1 MLLDVVDARLVV
13 HKTVLVGVL
22 VAHAVLGDEDLLV
35 VGVALLNV
43 DEQIEQALGIDD
55 PVPVGGGDA
64 RLVHML
70 ANALNAP
77 AAGALLARTV
87 VVQVVLAI
95 VSLQEAALV
104 VVDAQVVVVERG
116 LAHNLEVLVQDLDG
130 AARDGSQTVGAL
142 EGVGRVVA
150 TEGGVEQEL
159 VLQHVLVVGG
169 FDVGGVVL
177 VERILKLQRLNDAD
191 LALKTAVVEGQYCL
205 GVGEHHVVLAL
216 ESLGQM
222 RLDAAGEGALD
233 VGVGGIGPNLVKG
246 EPIGHLVGVLLK
258 AEGGKVHKGVDGLA
272 VEEVALLKEGK
283 RRVKVMQRDKR
294 LNVMLVTFGE
304 KVVIELD
311 ALGVNLTGAVGEDA
325 APGNGEA
332 DAVDAKLLAQLQVD
346 GVLVVEVRSGIGG
359 KAPLGLQEVVPG
371 DLALTVSAGLALYLV
386 GSGGAAKDKV
396 LGKLRRR
403 IGDAS
408 RINGHD
414 DPIV

>member
-13 HKTVLVGVL
+13 HKAVFVGIL
-22 VAHAVLGDEDLLV
+22 IAHAVFGNEDLLV

-43 DEQIEQALGIDD
+43 DEQVEQALGIDD

-64 RLVHML
+64 GLVHML

-77 AAGALLARTV
+77 AASALLARTV

-95 VSLQEAALV
+95 VGLQEAALV
-104 VVDAQVVVVERG
+104 VVNAQVVVVERG

-130 AARDGSQTVGAL
+130 AARDGSQAVGAL

-150 TEGGVEQEL
+150 AEGGVEQKL
-159 VLQHVLVVGG
+159 VLQHVLVVGSL
-169 FDVGGVVL
+169 DVGGVVL
-177 VERILKLQRLNDAD
+177 VERVLKLQRLNDAD
-191 LALKTAVVEGQYCL
+191 LALKTAVVEGQHGL

-216 ESLGQM
+216 EGFGKM
-222 RLDAAGEGALD
+222 CLDATGESALD
-233 VGVGGIGPNLVKG
+233 VGVGGVRPDLVKG

-272 VEEVALLKEGK
+272 VEEVALLKEGQ
-283 RRVKVMQRDKR
+283 RRIEVMQRDKR
-294 LNVMLVTFGE
+294 LNVVLVALGE
-304 KVVIELD
+304 EVVVELD
-311 ALGVNLTGAVGEDA
+311 ALGVNLAGTIGEDA
-325 APGNGEA
+325 APGDGEA
-332 DAVDAKLLAQLQVD
+332 NAVDAKLLAQLQVD

-359 KAPLGLQEVVPG
+359 KTPLGLQEVVPG
-371 DLALTVSAGLALYLV
+371 NLALTVSAGLALYLV
-386 GSGGAAKDKV
+386 GSSGAAKDKV

-403 IGDAS
+403 VSDAS
-408 RINGHD
+408 RVNGHD

>member
-13 HKTVLVGVL
+13 HKAVFVGVL
-22 VAHAVLGDEDLLV
+22 VAHAVFGNEDLLV

-43 DEQIEQALGIDD
+43 DEQVEQALGIDN

-64 RLVHML
+64 GLVHVL
-70 ANALNAP
+70 ANALDAP

-87 VVQVVLAI
+87 VMQVVLAI
-95 VSLQEAALV
+95 VSLQETALV
-104 VVDAQVVVVERG
+104 VVNAQVVVVERG
-116 LAHNLEVLVQDLDG
+116 FAHDFQILVQDFDG
-130 AARDGSQTVGAL
+130 AARDGSQAVGAL

-150 TEGGVEQEL
+150 AEGGVEQEL

-177 VERILKLQRLNDAD
+177 VERILKLQRLDDAD
-191 LALKTAVVEGQYCL
+191 FALKTAVVEGQHGL

-222 RLDAAGEGALD
+222 CLDATGEGALD
-233 VGVGGIGPNLVKG
+233 VGVGGVGPDLVKG
-246 EPIGHLVGVLLK
+246 EPVGHLVGVLLK

-272 VEEVALLKEGK
+272 VEEVALLKEGQ
-283 RRVKVMQRDKR
+283 RRIEVMQRDKR
-294 LNVMLVTFGE
+294 LDVVLVALGE
-304 KVVIELD
+304 KVVVELD
-311 ALGVNLTGAVGEDA
+311 ALGVDLAGAVGEDA
-325 APGNGEA
+325 APSDGEA
-332 DAVDAKLLAQLQVD
+332 DAVDAEFLAQLQVD

-371 DLALTVSAGLALYLV
+371 NLALTVSAGLALYLV
-386 GSGGAAKDKV
+386 GSSGAAKDKV

-408 RINGHD
+408 RVNGHD

>member
-13 HKTVLVGVL
+13 HKAILVGVL
-22 VAHAVLGDEDLLV
+22 VAHAVLGNEDLLV

-43 DEQIEQALGIDD
+43 DEQIEQALGVDD

-64 RLVHML
+64 GLVHVL
-70 ANALNAP
+70 ANALDAP

-87 VVQVVLAI
+87 VVQVVLA
-95 VSLQEAALV
+95 VVGLEEAALV

-116 LAHNLEVLVQDLDG
+116 LAHNLEVLVQDLDS
-130 AARDGSQTVGAL
+130 AARDGSQAVGAL

-150 TEGGVEQEL
+150 AEGGVEQEL

-177 VERILKLQRLNDAD
+177 VERVLKLQRLDDAD
-191 LALKTAVVEGQYCL
+191 FALKAAVVEGQHGL

-216 ESLGQM
+216 EGLGQM
-222 RLDAAGEGALD
+222 RLDATGEGALD
-233 VGVGGIGPNLVKG
+233 VGVGGVGPDLVKG
-246 EPIGHLVGVLLK
+246 EPVGHLVGVLLK

-283 RRVKVMQRDKR
+283 RRVKVMQRDER
-294 LNVMLVTFGE
+294 LNVVLVALGE
-304 KVVIELD
+304 EIVVELD
-311 ALGVNLTGAVGEDA
+311 ALGVDFAGAVGEDA
-325 APGNGEA
+325 APGDGEA
-332 DAVDAKLLAQLQVD
+332 NAVDAELLAQLQVD

-359 KAPLGLQEVVPG
+359 EAPLGLQKVVPG
-371 DLALTVSAGLALYLV
+371 NLALTVSAGLALYLV

-396 LGKLRRR
+396 LGKLRGRV
-403 IGDAS
+403 GDAS

>member
-43 DEQIEQALGIDD
+43 DEQIEQTLGIDD

-64 RLVHML
+64 GLVHML
-70 ANALNAP
+70 ANALDAP

-95 VSLQEAALV
+95 VSLQETALV
-104 VVDAQVVVVERG
+104 VVNAQVIVVERG

-130 AARDGSQTVGAL
+130 AARDGSQAVGAL
-142 EGVGRVVA
+142 EGVGGIVA
-150 TEGGVEQEL
+150 AERRVEQKL

-177 VERILKLQRLNDAD
+177 VERVLKLQRLDDAD
-191 LALKTAVVEGQYCL
+191 LALKTAVVEGQHCL

-216 ESLGQM
+216 EGLGKM
-222 RLDAAGEGALD
+222 RLDATGEGALD
-233 VGVGGIGPNLVKG
+233 VGVGGVGPDLVKG
-246 EPIGHLVGVLLK
+246 EPVGHLVGVLLK

-283 RRVKVMQRDKR
+283 RRVKVMQRDER
-294 LNVMLVTFGE
+294 LNVVLVALGE
-304 KVVIELD
+304 EIVVELD
-311 ALGVNLTGAVGEDA
+311 ALGVDFAGAVGEDA
-325 APGNGEA
+325 APGDGEA
-332 DAVDAKLLAQLQVD
+332 NAVDAELLAQLQVD

-359 KAPLGLQEVVPG
+359 EAPLGLQKVVPG
-371 DLALTVSAGLALYLV
+371 NLALTVSAGLALYLV

-396 LGKLRRR
+396 LGKLRGRV
-403 IGDAS
+403 GDAS

>member
-43 DEQIEQALGIDD
+43 DEQIEQTLGIDD

-77 AAGALLARTV
+77 AAGALLSRTV
-87 VVQVVLAI
+87 VVQVVFAI
-95 VSLQEAALV
+95 VGLQEAALV
-104 VVDAQVVVVERG
+104 VVNAQVVVVERG
-116 LAHNLEVLVQDLDG
+116 LAHDFQILVQDLDG
-130 AARDGSQTVGAL
+130 AARDGGQAVGAL

-150 TEGGVEQEL
+150 AEGGVEQEL

-191 LALKTAVVEGQYCL
+191 LALKATVVEGQYCL

-216 ESLGQM
+216 EGFGQM
-222 RLDAAGEGALD
+222 RLDATGEGALD
-233 VGVGGIGPNLVKG
+233 VGVGGVGPDLVKG
-246 EPIGHLVGVLLK
+246 EPVGHLVGVLLK
-258 AEGGKVHKGVDGLA
+258 AEGGKVHKGIDGLA

-283 RRVKVMQRDKR
+283 RRIEVMQRDKR
-294 LNVMLVTFGE
+294 LNVVLVAFGE
-304 KVVIELD
+304 EIVIELD
-311 ALGVNLTGAVGEDA
+311 TFGVDFAGTVGEDA
-325 APGNGEA
+325 APGDREA
-332 DAVDAKLLAQLQVD
+332 NAVDAKLLAQLQID

-359 KAPLGLQEVVPG
+359 EAPLGLQKVVPG
-371 DLALTVSAGLALYLV
+371 NLALTVSAGLALYLV

-396 LGKLRRR
+396 LGKLRGRV
-403 IGDAS
+403 GDAS